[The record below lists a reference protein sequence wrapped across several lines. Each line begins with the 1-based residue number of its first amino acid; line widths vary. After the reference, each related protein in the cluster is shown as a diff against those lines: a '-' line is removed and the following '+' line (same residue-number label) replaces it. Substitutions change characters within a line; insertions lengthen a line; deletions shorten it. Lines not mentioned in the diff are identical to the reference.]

1 MLSLRSEL
9 FSVKSAESHTNAS
22 KAVASRFKR
31 TATNWRL
38 VVAFALAILVPAL
51 LASLLVWQMM
61 VKQINTGYEQRL
73 NAELELFHLLIRGRG
88 QDLQR
93 IASRI
98 AADNTVQVTMELEI
112 VPQLRRYLRT
122 QGKVSG
128 VDFLFVFSADGRQL
142 AGLGE
147 GLESQ
152 PHDNLCDQQEATSH
166 YEMFMTPRGLYL
178 VQTMPVRK
186 GMRYLG
192 TVCTGLSLSSGFFNE
207 QLRSTIGGI
216 PLICWQQDCLAP
228 RGSMNFSIHTEVE
241 PHKMFDRTIAENR
254 FKGMTEEVRLGSDIL
269 TIGIMLP
276 LTTLEKG
283 FRNLLWSLLLVL
295 GLITLIAVG
304 AWRFRS
310 NQLKAEDRL
319 TQEQERAMVT
329 LSSLGDGIVT
339 TSDLGFVNY
348 INPAAEH
355 LLGYPQE
362 KVLGRPYG
370 EIINL
375 QDEKTG
381 ETLPNPIDEILDG
394 KISLHAPADTM
405 LMGADGK
412 QTAVHYSAT
421 AIPGLDGE
429 KEGVV
434 LALRDVSRERGLQRS
449 LAWKASRDD
458 LTGLIN
464 RTEFRTRVEEA
475 IEHSNERGSV
485 HGLLYLDLDQFKV
498 VNDSCGHQAGDDLLK
513 QLTTLL
519 NNRLRSADT
528 LARLGGDEFGALL
541 MDCPSDQVMA
551 IADELR
557 ESVKEH
563 RFLHKDKIFQIGVSI
578 GVVIIDSQSAD
589 LDSLMSAVDAACYTA
604 KDQGRNC
611 IHLFQEN
618 GGETGRRITEM
629 QWVPRI
635 RQALKEDRF
644 ELYYQPI
651 VSIDNEM
658 SIDAGHGEIL
668 IRMLDEEGGMVPP
681 GAFLPVAE
689 RYDLISDIDRWTIR
703 TLFTHHK
710 DRYRNISAEQI
721 TGFPFSINLSG
732 ASLMNPAFLEFVKS
746 EIRTQEIPPEM
757 VAFEITET
765 AAISHLE
772 KATYFIAELK
782 RMGCKFL
789 LDDFGS
795 GMSSFGY
802 LKHLPV
808 DYLKIDGLFVKDI
821 VNDPIDHAMVSAI
834 NQIGHTMGLKT
845 VAEYVENREIFQE
858 LKTIGVDFAQGY
870 GIAPPGP
877 LNGR

>member
-1 MLSLRSEL
+1 MLSIRSEL
-9 FSVKSAESHTNAS
+9 HSLKSVESPFNTSIALMG
-22 KAVASRFKR
+22 RLKR
-31 TATNWRL
+31 TSTNWRL
-38 VVAFALAILVPAL
+38 VVAFATAIIVPAL

-61 VKQINTGYEQRL
+61 VKQINAGYEQRL
-73 NAELELFHLLIRGRG
+73 NAELELFHLLLRNRS

-93 IASRI
+93 VASRI

-112 VPQLRRYLRT
+112 VPQLRRYLQT

-128 VDFLFVFSADGRQL
+128 VDFLFVFSADGRHL

-147 GLESQ
+147 GLNAQ
-152 PHDNLCDQQEATSH
+152 PHDGLCDQRDPTSQDQLL
-166 YEMFMTPRGLYL
+166 MTPNGLYL
-178 VQTMPVRK
+178 VQTVPVRK
-186 GMRYLG
+186 EMRYLG
-192 TVCTGLSLSSGFFNE
+192 TVCTGLSLQEGAFTN
-207 QLRSTIGGI
+207 QLHTTISGI
-216 PLICWQQDCLAP
+216 PLIWWQGRSISP
-228 RGSMNFSIHTEVE
+228 RGLMNFSIPAEAE
-241 PHKMFDRTIAENR
+241 PHIIFERTIEGSR
-254 FKGMTEEVRLGSDIL
+254 FKGMTEKIRLGSAML
-269 TIGIMLP
+269 SIGIMLP

-283 FRNLLWSLLLVL
+283 FRNLIWSLLLVL
-295 GLITLIAVG
+295 GLITLIAVV
-304 AWRFRS
+304 AWRYRS

-339 TSDLGFVNY
+339 TSDLGFINY

-355 LLGYPQE
+355 LLGYTQE
-362 KVLGRPYG
+362 TVLGRPCD
-370 EIINL
+370 EVLNL
-375 QDEKTG
+375 HDEDTG
-381 ETLPNPIDEILDG
+381 EPLPNPIGEILDG
-394 KISLHAPADTM
+394 KLKLYAPAETM
-405 LMGADGK
+405 LIGADGK
-412 QTAVHYSAT
+412 KTAVHYSAT

-464 RTEFRTRVEEA
+464 RTEFRSRVEEA
-475 IEHSNERGSV
+475 IELSKERESV

-513 QLTTLL
+513 QLTILL
-519 NNRLRSADT
+519 NNSLRSADT

-541 MDCPSDQVMA
+541 MDCPPEQVMA

-578 GVVIIDSQSAD
+578 GVVIINSQSVN

-611 IHLFQEN
+611 IHLFQED

-635 RQALKEDRF
+635 RQALKDDRF
-644 ELYYQPI
+644 VLYYQPI
-651 VSIDNEM
+651 VSTGGEINVDT
-658 SIDAGHGEIL
+658 GHGEVL
-668 IRMLDEEGGMVPP
+668 IRMRDEDGGIVPP

-689 RYDLISDIDRWTIR
+689 RYDLVSDIDRWTIR
-703 TLFTHHK
+703 TLFTRHK
-710 DRYRNISAEQI
+710 DRYHKTASDTD

-732 ASLMNPAFLEFVKS
+732 ASLMNPAFLDFVKS
-746 EIRTQEIPPEM
+746 EIRAQEIPAEM

-772 KATYFIAELK
+772 KAAHFIAELK
-782 RMGCKFL
+782 HMGCKFL

-802 LKHLPV
+802 LKHLSV

-821 VNDPIDHAMVSAI
+821 VTDPIDHAMVSAI

-845 VAEYVENREIFQE
+845 VAEYVENSDILQE
-858 LKTIGVDFAQGY
+858 LKTIGVDYAQGY
-870 GIAPPGP
+870 GIAPPVP
-877 LNGR
+877 LKD